1 MKNHITKYINIYNNN
16 SNNKYIQK
24 LVTNVIGGKKGGGF
38 VLLFL
43 KKKKKNPKTIYN
55 FVQLKASRNYF
66 ISDSYYLSKNIGQFL
81 RKKMSF

>member
-24 LVTNVIGGKKGGGF
+24 LVTNVIGGKKGGICF
-38 VLLFL
+38 AFSE
-43 KKKKKNPKTIYN
+43 KKKNPQTIYN